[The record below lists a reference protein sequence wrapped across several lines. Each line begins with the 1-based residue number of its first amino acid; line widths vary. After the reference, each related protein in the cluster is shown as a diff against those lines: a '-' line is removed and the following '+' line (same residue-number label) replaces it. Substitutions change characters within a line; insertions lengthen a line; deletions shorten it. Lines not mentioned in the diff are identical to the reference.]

1 MSIFHIRL
9 RVIENNSFFVR
20 MTNKVVIINAFEPT
34 DFFIDQLSKEYE
46 DVLIARNIVPEILFV
61 STMNFSFTPFPEQYS
76 FDTLEYDLQKC
87 VRAIKNASTVAF
99 FTSEKKE
106 KPMPIFRQLV
116 SRLFHLKSGMINS
129 DIWGHV
135 SAYSK
140 VLRIITVLDD
150 PETWKAFHNSKNR
163 SVVPMPKISFGLFG
177 FGQIYSRTFG
187 YLKGND
193 MLNPYA
199 QKSLKAMRDMAE
211 KD

>member
-1 MSIFHIRL
+1 
-9 RVIENNSFFVR
+9 
-20 MTNKVVIINAFEPT
+20 MTNRVVIINAFEPA
-34 DFFIDQLSKEYE
+34 DFFITQLSKEYE
-46 DVLIARNIVPEILFV
+46 RTLKERNIAPEILFV
-61 STMNFSFTPFPEQYS
+61 NNMNFSFTPFPEQYA

-87 VRAIKNASTVAF
+87 VKAIKNASTVAF
-99 FTSEKKE
+99 FTSTRKD

-116 SRLFHLKSGMINS
+116 SRLFHLKSGMINN
-129 DIWGHV
+129 DIWGNV

-150 PETWKAFHNSKNR
+150 PEIWKEFHNGKNR

-177 FGQIYSRTFG
+177 FGQVYSRTFG
-187 YLKGND
+187 YLKESD
-193 MLNPYA
+193 VLNSYA